1 MTLLVWMPF
10 PTSGNLPHPGI
21 ETKFPVSPA
30 LAERFCTT
38 EPPWKP
44 DFW

>member
-10 PTSGNLPHPGI
+10 PTSGDLPDPGI
-21 ETKFPVSPA
+21 EPEFPVSPA
-30 LAERFCTT
+30 LADRFFTA
-38 EPPWKP
+38 EPHGKP